1 MEPKTNDE
9 KKSIFVPPQYQ
20 GIALN
25 AYIDG
30 YKKALIDKNKEATEA
45 YDLGRKD
52 GLSEEYKDGYFHG
65 HLAGQKQ
72 KEEAVAE
79 ARREVLADIQK
90 KYWLNP
96 KRSKSEIA
104 KENAWN
110 DLGNTLRNGV

>member
-1 MEPKTNDE
+1 MEPKTNEEPFIDLTDYG
-9 KKSIFVPPQYQ
+9 QYQ
-20 GIALN
+20 VRINVSSKERGLEVI
-25 AYIDG
+25 
-30 YKKALIDKNKEATEA
+30 KALAE
-45 YDLGRKD
+45 KD
-52 GLSEEYKDGYFHG
+52 RE
-65 HLAGQKQ
+65 